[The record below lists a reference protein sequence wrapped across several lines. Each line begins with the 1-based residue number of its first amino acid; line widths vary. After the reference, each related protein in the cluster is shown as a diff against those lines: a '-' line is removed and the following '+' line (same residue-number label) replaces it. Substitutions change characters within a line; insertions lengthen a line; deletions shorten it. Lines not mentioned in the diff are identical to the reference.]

1 MITLIDEER
10 IIAEETHSIME
21 SVATIMSIKKSFL
34 LGLPER
40 DSLAFAIGGS
50 LLIQLLKISP
60 YSLEPLDYFTE
71 ISKSLET
78 FFADDVNREKVADIL
93 VLNQSRVLEKM
104 TGSLV

>member
-1 MITLIDEER
+1 
-10 IIAEETHSIME
+10 
-21 SVATIMSIKKSFL
+21 
-34 LGLPER
+34 
-40 DSLAFAIGGS
+40 
-50 LLIQLLKISP
+50 LKISP